1 MRRTLRRAS
10 LARAGAGLGAAVAVT
25 ILLKASGAS
34 AAMRVAIVEM
44 GFDPPRAILVADL
57 LVTIAAAAAAGLA
70 GGSRRLAA
78 VMGAVVLPLL
88 FRGTLAAEVASDLR
102 LDPTARFDLSG
113 AASTVATLLVI
124 GTAVGVGAGALASE
138 LRSSVGA
145 LVEESVRAVRAHGGR
160 RRASVRMVA
169 AVAALGGLVAAVP
182 AFGDMLNYEPDTAI
196 VAAGPAAAGP
206 TGSVA
211 TTGQASSSGIGT
223 PIPSVAP
230 PVLSSASPWLAWRPS
245 GSGHVATMTMAA
257 PWTGGSSQI
266 TVSVYTPPGYTSARR
281 YPTVYVVPWSVNSW
295 QRGARITASLDGSI
309 DAGTIPP
316 AVYVWASALG
326 GPYTDSEC
334 TDSRDGR
341 ERYETFLTTTLIAA
355 VDGHYSTIPT
365 AAGRSVMGM
374 SQGGFCAAELL
385 TRHPDVFG
393 SAISFSGYYTAGIV
407 SNQTVN
413 ARLPFGGDAAL
424 IASHS
429 PVLAV
434 GRLGADARRSML
446 QVVVGDPR
454 EAFYGPQLQSYVAAL
469 HRAGVAVDEIVD
481 PLGHSW
487 ACVRHD
493 LAAAL
498 REVAAWQVTVGVFS

>member
-1 MRRTLRRAS
+1 MRDAL
-10 LARAGAGLGAAVAVT
+10 
-25 ILLKASGAS
+25 
-34 AAMRVAIVEM
+34 VEM

-57 LVTIAAAAAAGLA
+57 LVTSAAAAAAGLA

-78 VMGAVVLPLL
+78 LIGAAALPLL
-88 FRGTLAAEVASDLR
+88 FRGTLASEVASDLR
-102 LDPTARFDLSG
+102 LDPTARFDPSG
-113 AASTVATLLVI
+113 VASTVATLVVI
-124 GTAVGVGAGALASE
+124 GTAVGVGTGALACE
-138 LRSSVGA
+138 LRAVAGR
-145 LVEESVRAVRAHGGR
+145 LVDDSVRAVRAHAGR
-160 RRASVRMVA
+160 RRASVRMVT
-169 AVAALGGLVAAVP
+169 AVAALAALLAAVP
-182 AFGDMLNYEPDTAI
+182 ALGDMLNYEPDTAI
-196 VAAGPAAAGP
+196 VAAGPAAASERPAAGP
-206 TGSVA
+206 TPFAAIGS
-211 TTGQASSSGIGT
+211 
-223 PIPSVAP
+223 PLPSVAP
-230 PVLSSASPWLAWRPS
+230 PVLSSATPWVAWRPS
-245 GSGHVATMTMAA
+245 GSGHVATMTMPA

-266 TVSVYTPPGYTSARR
+266 TVSVYTPPGYTTARR

-334 TDSRDGR
+334 TDSHDGR
-341 ERYETFLTTTLIAA
+341 ERYETFLTSTLIAA
-355 VDGHYSTIPT
+355 VDGRFSTIATP
-365 AAGRSVMGM
+365 AGRTVMGM

-413 ARLPFGGDAAL
+413 AHLPFGGDAAL

-434 GRLGADARRSML
+434 GRLATDVRRSIL

-454 EAFYGPQLQSYVAAL
+454 EAFYGSQMQSYVAAL

-493 LAAAL
+493 LATAL
-498 REVAAWQVTVGVFS
+498 REVAAWQVTVGVLS